1 MRKRLCLV
9 GSILLSVVFVS
20 GCGSGSSNGTPPP
33 APKAEF
39 LYTIVDSGSPPNI
52 SFELSSFKLDTSTGG
67 LTPTSTQPWSQL
79 YPQFVVDPASKFVYA
94 SGLGAPGVGI
104 FSVGIFSLDPT
115 TGIPDPD
122 PSFFIPTNICGVG
135 CTPNIDP
142 GYLAVDPNGKYL
154 FYGSASFGLPQPQI
168 GALSVNSSTGTLSM
182 VNGSP
187 FPASQMPFAVLVH
200 PSGKFVYTEDI
211 STAPFALTSVS
222 AFGVDSAN
230 GALSQVAGSPFTVGN
245 ASPVGFAIDPSGKF
259 LYAATGLA
267 ANGVLGWQIDSTT
280 GALSPLPGS
289 PFQPGASTLGAA
301 FDTSGRFFYT
311 SAGAAGGIS
320 GFSVDSNTGALTPLS
335 GSPFLS
341 NMVVSAPTFD
351 PSGKFA
357 YSPDFVNKAI
367 AGFGVNSATGA
378 LTPLG
383 SSTNLGGHVGSL
395 VIIKA
400 P

>member
-79 YPQFVVDPASKFVYA
+79 YPQF
-94 SGLGAPGVGI
+94 
-104 FSVGIFSLDPT
+104 
-115 TGIPDPD
+115 
-122 PSFFIPTNICGVG
+122 FIPTNICGFG
-135 CTPNIDP
+135 CIPNIDP

-187 FPASQMPFAVLVH
+187 FPASQMPFAVFVH

-222 AFGVDSAN
+222 AFAVDSAN
-230 GALSQVAGSPFTVGN
+230 GALSQVAGSPFTVAN

-335 GSPFLS
+335 GSPFSS
-341 NMVVSAPTFD
+341 NMVVSVPTFD

-378 LTPLG
+378 LTALG